1 MVGPPQKPQST
12 GAQIFATTHW
22 SVVLA
27 AGQGSAEPAQTAL
40 ETLCRAYW
48 YPIYVY
54 IRRKGVGADDAQD
67 LTQEFFA
74 QIIAKEHL
82 RRADREKGKFR
93 TFLLS
98 ILDYFL
104 AREWNRAHRQ
114 KRGGQIA
121 FISLDEQDPEE
132 RYKLEPANDETPE
145 KNFLRQ
151 WALMTL
157 RQTMNMLEAE
167 CQASDKAGL
176 FKEARGILSGERD
189 SGRYAELAK
198 SLGMS
203 EGTARVAVH
212 RLRQRYGQLLREQIA
227 QTVSCPQEVEE
238 ELRYL
243 LKVLTE

>member
-1 MVGPPQKPQST
+1 MVGPLRKSEPT
-12 GAQIFATTHW
+12 GAQVFATTHW
-22 SVVLA
+22 SVVLT
-27 AGQGSAEPAQTAL
+27 AGQSGSEPAQTAL

-48 YPIYVY
+48 YPIYYY

-67 LTQEFFA
+67 LTQGFFA

-114 KRGGQIA
+114 KRGGRIA
-121 FISLDEQDPEE
+121 FVSLDEQDPEE
-132 RYKLEPANDETPE
+132 RYKLEPANNETPE

-157 RQTMNMLEAE
+157 RQTMNTLEAE
-167 CQASDKAGL
+167 CQASGKAPL
-176 FKEARGILSGERD
+176 LQEARGILSGEQD
-189 SGRYAELAK
+189 TGRYAEIAK
-198 SLGMS
+198 SLGVS
-203 EGTARVAVH
+203 EGAARVAVH

-227 QTVSCPQEVEE
+227 QTVSGPEEIEE

>member
-1 MVGPPQKPQST
+1 MVGPLRKSEPT
-12 GAQIFATTHW
+12 GVQVFATTHW
-22 SVVLA
+22 SVVLT
-27 AGQGSAEPAQTAL
+27 AGHGGSEPARTAL

-48 YPIYVY
+48 YPIYFY

-67 LTQEFFA
+67 LTQGFFA

-114 KRGGQIA
+114 KRGGRIA
-121 FISLDEQDPEE
+121 FVSLDEQDPEE
-132 RYKLEPANDETPE
+132 RYKLEPANNETPE

-157 RQTMNMLEAE
+157 RQTMNTLEAE
-167 CQASDKAGL
+167 CQASGKAPL
-176 FKEARGILSGERD
+176 LQEARGILSGEQD
-189 SGRYAELAK
+189 TGRYAEIAK
-198 SLGMS
+198 SLGVS
-203 EGTARVAVH
+203 EGAARVAVH

-227 QTVSCPQEVEE
+227 QTVSGPEEIEE